1 MGPSVL
7 GLINEAELHHFTP
20 IADLAMALVLFN
32 LGCHFTIGRLT
43 AIRSHIVPVA
53 IGDVVCTSLC
63 VALGLWGLG
72 AGASAALMLGCLA
85 MATAPATTVLVLKE
99 LRSEGPVTESTQ
111 ALVTI
116 NNLTTIVVFELLL
129 LLLASIGE
137 EGSADVVTEL
147 MMFGWAFAGS
157 LLLGLTMGLT
167 LSLSAGFFS
176 TRHWIAAL
184 LAAALLGLGVCQVFP
199 MFYMLAFLVAG
210 FAFAN
215 TAGNH
220 EQELAESEK
229 ITSLLCVAF
238 FAIHGAELRLDQF
251 WQLGALGTAYIL
263 LRLAGKYVGIRL
275 GARWSHESREMR
287 DWLGAAMFS
296 QAGAAITLAA
306 AAVAHNRVAFE
317 PVQTIILGSV
327 IVFEIL
333 GPLLIRTAVLNSGEV
348 PIAHVARRANL
359 SLADQVR
366 NMWWRLQS
374 SIGGDPQPEIAAA
387 EMTVAALARS
397 GVAGIPQH
405 AQFDE
410 IIAHIEHSHDNTF
423 PVVNKRNQVVGIIR
437 YPMLSESLFAPGV
450 SQLVRAED
458 IATPI
463 NRVAFPDEPAS
474 AIFEFFRA
482 SSDDCIPVI
491 ARDESRQMI
500 GVVRRA
506 DLRTL
511 LIRKRKKGGGGH

>member
-1 MGPSVL
+1 
-7 GLINEAELHHFTP
+7 
-20 IADLAMALVLFN
+20 MALVLFN
-32 LGCHFTIGRLT
+32 LGSHFSIGRLA

-53 IGDVVCTSLC
+53 IGDVFFTSAC
-63 VALGLWGLG
+63 VACGLWMFG
-72 AGASAALMLGCLA
+72 AGIPAALMLGCLA

-111 ALVTI
+111 ALVAI
-116 NNLTTIVVFELLL
+116 NNLTTIIVFEVLLL
-129 LLLASIGE
+129 LMASIGE
-137 EGSADVVTEL
+137 EGSKDLVTEL

-157 LLLGLTMGLT
+157 LLLGLAVG
-167 LSLSAGFFS
+167 LSLSFSAGFLS
-176 TRHWIAAL
+176 SKHWIAAL
-184 LAAALLGLGVCQVFP
+184 LAAAMLGLGLCDVFP

-220 EQELAESEK
+220 EQDLAESEK

-238 FAIHGAELRLDQF
+238 FSIHGAELRLDQF
-251 WQLGALGTAYIL
+251 WQLGSIGTAYIV
-263 LRLAGKYVGIRL
+263 LRLIGKYLGIRW

-306 AAVAHNRVAFE
+306 VAVAHNRVAFE

-327 IVFEIL
+327 IVFEII

-359 SLADQVR
+359 SLVDQCR
-366 NMWWRLQS
+366 NMWWRLQA
-374 SIGGDPQPEIAAA
+374 SIGGDPQPEIAAE
-387 EMTVAALARS
+387 EMTVASLARS

-410 IIAHIEHSHDNTF
+410 IISHIEHSHDNTF
-423 PVVNKRNQVVGIIR
+423 PVVNKHNQVVGIIR

-458 IATPI
+458 IATPVK
-463 NRVAFPDEPAS
+463 RVAYGDEPAS
-474 AIFEFFRA
+474 VIFDFFRG

-491 ARDESRQMI
+491 SRDDSRQMI